1 MRHGQLSDD
10 DSISYSQK
18 AVELIDEE
26 PKKPEE
32 GIRSG
37 LRELHLARIGYYEST
52 AMDQR

>member
-1 MRHGQLSDD
+1 MKVCELHKRVLVSGVGQLSDLD

-32 GIRSG
+32 GKAEG
-37 LRELHLARIGYYEST
+37 G
-52 AMDQR
+52 